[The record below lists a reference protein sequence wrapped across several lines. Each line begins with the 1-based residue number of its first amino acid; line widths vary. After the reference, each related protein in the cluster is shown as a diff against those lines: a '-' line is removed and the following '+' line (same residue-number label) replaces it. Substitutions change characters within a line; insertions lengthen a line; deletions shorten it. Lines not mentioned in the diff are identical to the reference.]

1 MAGQRHANDERG
13 AASQLA
19 VIAASALWLGAWAN
33 AAVAFDTIEWGDLA
47 IHPTFN
53 TRLGLQYGDNVNY
66 GLGALD
72 SLGETERAVLY
83 LAAKPQFTLDYAM
96 AEAQHAYAGFSYV
109 AATTTLDGELSG
121 QVARAGDQAFDTDH
135 AYVGWKNDLVDLSFG
150 AQEFT
155 VGDGF
160 IIGDGNFNQGGEDG
174 QYWTGAFLAWR
185 NSAVLRVN
193 TRPVRAEAFWL
204 RTDND
209 FRDGRVVGGNLETVD
224 LAAGTFGAMYVEVLQ
239 GGSFNLDGI
248 DAWNLRGAN
257 VKVPGLPGAELFGEW
272 VLQKGRDEQAGGRRN
287 DAVGWYLE
295 GQYSF
300 ATLPWTPRVNY
311 RYARFS
317 GDELDT
323 PENEEYRGMYF
334 TIFKRDWDTWY
345 QGEIAGEYHL
355 FNQNQVT
362 QMFKVKAFPRPQWAL
377 SFYYYHHELEEPQ
390 YFGTPVSDTNWADE
404 INVGVEHFIGQRFY
418 GYAGVAWST
427 PNRAAREIFG
437 DDDFAVIETF
447 LSYTF

>member
-1 MAGQRHANDERG
+1 MPCAAFDAFERG
-13 AASQLA
+13 ALRLEPS
-19 VIAASALWLGAWAN
+19 
-33 AAVAFDTIEWGDLA
+33 
-47 IHPTFN
+47 FN
-53 TRLGLQYGDNVNY
+53 TRLGLQHGDNINY

-72 SLGETERAVLY
+72 SLGETERTVLY
-83 LAAKPQFTLDYAM
+83 LALKPQFTLDYALP
-96 AEAQHAYAGFSYV
+96 ETQHLYGGFSFV

-135 AYVGWKNDLVDLSFG
+135 AYVGWAGGRVDLSFG

-193 TRPVRAEAFWL
+193 TEPVRLDAFWL
-204 RTDND
+204 RTDGD
-209 FRDGRVVGGNLETVD
+209 FRDGRVAGVNLETVD
-224 LAAGTFGAMYVEVLQ
+224 LGAGTFGAMYVEVLQ
-239 GGSFNLDGI
+239 GNAFNLDGI
-248 DAWNLRGAN
+248 EAWNLRGAN
-257 VKVPGLPGAELFGEW
+257 VRLPGLPAFELFGEW
-272 VLQKGRDEQAGGRRN
+272 VLQKGEDRQAGGRAN

-300 ATLPWTPRVNY
+300 AGLPWTPRVNY
-311 RYARFS
+311 RFARFS

-323 PENEEYRGMYF
+323 PANEEYRGMYF

-362 QMFKVKAFPRPQWAL
+362 QMV
-377 SFYYYHHELEEPQ
+377 
-390 YFGTPVSDTNWADE
+390 
-404 INVGVEHFIGQRFY
+404 
-418 GYAGVAWST
+418 
-427 PNRAAREIFG
+427 
-437 DDDFAVIETF
+437 
-447 LSYTF
+447 